1 MFDSSDTICAIASPP
16 GSAPRGVV
24 RISGPGTA
32 ELLRQILPPTTFAPQ
47 LAEKK
52 SPAKVIDTQL
62 DLGWPLGSVATTLLF
77 WPDNRSYTG
86 QPAAELHLLGAA
98 PLLQQTLDRLCAQ
111 GARLAQP
118 GEFTLRAFLAGR
130 LDLLQAEAVLG
141 VIDAEDDVGLGAAL
155 DQLTGG
161 ISSPLDQ
168 LRSELINLLADLEAG
183 LDFVDEDIEFID
195 DVQLATRLAAIAETI
210 HATVT
215 RMRSQARGGELP
227 LIALWGPANAGKS
240 CLLNRLSGAE
250 SALVS
255 AAAGTT
261 RDPVE
266 VRLQHQG
273 LAVRIVDTAGIERNA
288 SREGTVND
296 DDSARSDLLTIT
308 QEQAG
313 TISEQ
318 AQSLG
323 QAIVA
328 QADVRLWCQVGSS
341 AMDSAEQTLA
351 SVQRKLQQA
360 VKSTRQVP
368 QLAVATQADLLD
380 QDQRAS
386 LQANGWL
393 VISSLANEGI
403 PALLDVVVTE
413 LSLATEEGAV
423 AATAA
428 RCRESL
434 QDAAAGLQAAA
445 EVVRASGGHELVA
458 AEMRLAI
465 DAIGRVTGAVYTDDI
480 LDSIFSRFCIGK

>member
-1 MFDSSDTICAIASPP
+1 MFDSNDTICAIASPP
-16 GSAPRGVV
+16 GAAPRGVV

-32 ELLRQILPPTTFAPQ
+32 ELLRRILPPTTLAPQ
-47 LAEKK
+47 LAEEK
-52 SPAKVIDTQL
+52 SHAKVIDTQL
-62 DLGWPLGSVATTLLF
+62 DLGWPLGRIAATLLL

-98 PLLQQTLDRLCAQ
+98 PLLQQTLERLCSR

-141 VIDAEDDVGLGAAL
+141 VIDAEDDAGLDAAL

-183 LDFVDEDIEFID
+183 LDFVDEDIEFISD
-195 DVQLATRLAAIAETI
+195 AQLATRLAAIAETI
-210 HATVT
+210 HGTVT
-215 RMRSQARGGELP
+215 RMHSQRRGGELP

-273 LAVRIVDTAGIERNA
+273 QALRVVDTAGIERI
-288 SREGTVND
+288 S
-296 DDSARSDLLTIT
+296 DSGPLALKQD
-308 QEQAG
+308 QAG
-313 TISEQ
+313 TISQQ

-323 QAIVA
+323 RAIVA

-341 AMDSAEQTLA
+341 AVGSAEQTLA
-351 SVQRKLQQA
+351 TAQSKLQQFL
-360 VKSTRQVP
+360 KSTRQVP
-368 QLAVATQADLLD
+368 QLAVATQSDLLEP
-380 QDQRAS
+380 DQRAA

-403 PALLDVVVTE
+403 EE
-413 LSLATEEGAV
+413 LFDAIVAEFSLATQEGTV

-434 QDAAAGLQAAA
+434 QAAAAGLQAAA